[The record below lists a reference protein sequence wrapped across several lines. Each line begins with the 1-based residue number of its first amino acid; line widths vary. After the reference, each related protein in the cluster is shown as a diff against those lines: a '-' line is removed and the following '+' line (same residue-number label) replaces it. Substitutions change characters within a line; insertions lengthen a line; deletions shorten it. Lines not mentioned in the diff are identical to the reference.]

1 MVWKMA
7 STCLFWCLWRERNNR
22 SFKEVE
28 KTSEEILSSFFFF
41 FYHSL
46 YLRTTAFVF
55 PLSFSFLIFLL
66 VSLVR
71 HFLSYTRSVLRGS
84 SCF

>member
-41 FYHSL
+41 FLSQ
-46 YLRTTAFVF
+46 FV
-55 PLSFSFLIFLL
+55 S
-66 VSLVR
+66 
-71 HFLSYTRSVLRGS
+71 
-84 SCF
+84 

>member
-28 KTSEEILSSFFFF
+28 KTSEEILSYFFFF
-41 FYHSL
+41 FFITVCIL
-46 YLRTTAFVF
+46 GLQ
-55 PLSFSFLIFLL
+55 LLFSPYLL
-66 VSLVR
+66 V
-71 HFLSYTRSVLRGS
+71 F
-84 SCF
+84 